1 MNRFLVIMIG
11 SFVYTMNAA
20 VGLYLTTTTLFSV
33 VQYGY
38 QYRALLK
45 AEWMIWIG
53 RGKRGIVID
62 K

>member
-20 VGLYLTTTTLFSV
+20 VGLYITTTTLFSV

-45 AEWMIWIG
+45 AEWILWIG
-53 RGKRGIVID
+53 KGKKGIVIN